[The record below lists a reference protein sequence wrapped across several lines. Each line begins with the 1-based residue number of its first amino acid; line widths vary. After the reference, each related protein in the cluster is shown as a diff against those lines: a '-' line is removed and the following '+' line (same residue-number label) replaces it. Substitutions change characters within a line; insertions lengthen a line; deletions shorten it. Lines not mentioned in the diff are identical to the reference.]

1 VGSWA
6 DYLTA
11 NPGAAPASA
20 LGVYATDLNTRTV
33 WVVVNHNSDFAAVVV
48 PEPSSVA
55 LAAIGIAAAGLAARR
70 RKGRTS
76 PVRAR
81 PTAASQCLNTSRR

>member
-1 VGSWA
+1 MGSWA

-20 LGVYATDLNTRTV
+20 LGVYGTDLDTRTV
-33 WVVVNHNSDFAAVVV
+33 RADVNHNSDFAAVVV

-55 LAAIGIAAAGLAARR
+55 LAAFGIAAAGLAARR
-70 RKGRTS
+70 RKG
-76 PVRAR
+76 
-81 PTAASQCLNTSRR
+81 

>member
-20 LGVYATDLNTRTV
+20 LGAYGTDLNTRTV
-33 WVVVNHNSDFAAVVV
+33 WAVVNHNSDFAAILV
-48 PEPSSVA
+48 PEPTS
-55 LAAIGIAAAGLAARR
+55 LAAVGAAAGVAFIVARR
-70 RKGRTS
+70 RKG
-76 PVRAR
+76 P
-81 PTAASQCLNTSRR
+81 PTRDA